1 MATAK
6 TKSVWFCKECGNES
20 PKWMGR
26 CPACGE
32 WNTMVEETV
41 ATGKKMTAVTVPGA
55 SHKPLKLSEIDSA
68 REQRISLNNAE
79 VDRILGGGLVE
90 GSLVLIGGEPGIGK
104 STLSLQIPLNC
115 PALKTL
121 YVTGEES
128 ARQVKLRASR
138 IGGDD
143 SGCMIYSE
151 TLMENILEQARAMM
165 PDLMVVDSVQ
175 TMFSQNVESSPG
187 SVTQIK
193 ETASMLLRFAKET
206 GVPVI
211 LIGHITKEGS
221 IAGPKILEHIVDV
234 VLQFEGDN
242 RGTYRLLRSIK
253 NRFGSTSELAVF
265 EMTGK
270 GLREVSNPSE
280 MLIPMH
286 EEGLSG
292 VAVSAMLDGTRPFLI
307 EVQSLVSSAAY
318 GTPQRSATGFD
329 VRRLNMLLAVL
340 EKRAGF
346 KLGVKDVFLNMA
358 GGLKVSDPACDLA
371 VISAVLS
378 SNFDF
383 AIPSDICFAG
393 EIGLSGEVR
402 PVAQTDRRII
412 EAARLG
418 FKKIY
423 VSSYSS
429 LEGVGNAAIEV
440 VKVLF
445 FLFFAFCEY
454 GGATSTPLD
463 TSLLF
468 LFAFSCLSCHSRTS
482 HDVTHKHLSD
492 CYHLAFCRSFLV
504 LEQCDVLVYLLCS
517 TCLVSLPFLLRSMRR
532 YNSVFVALAF
542 FYFSTARCF

>member
-1 MATAK
+1 MASVK
-6 TKSVWFCKECGNES
+6 TKTVWFCKECGNES
-20 PKWMGR
+20 PKWMGC
-26 CPACGE
+26 CPSCGE

-41 ATGKKMTAVTVPGA
+41 ATGRKNLHTASDVPG
-55 SHKPLKLSEIDSA
+55 SGRKPMLLKDIDSSV
-68 REQRISLNNAE
+68 EQRISLNNAE

-90 GSLVLIGGEPGIGK
+90 GSLILIGGEPGIGK
-104 STLSLQIPLNC
+104 STLSLQIPLHC
-115 PALKTL
+115 PHLKTL

-128 ARQVKLRASR
+128 ARQVKLRAAR

-151 TLMENILEQARAMM
+151 TLMENIIAQARRIM

-175 TMFSQNVESSPG
+175 TMFSQTVESSPG

-193 ETASMLLRFAKET
+193 ETAAMLLRFAKET

-221 IAGPKILEHIVDV
+221 IAGPKVLEHIVDV
-234 VLQFEGDN
+234 VLQFEGEN

-270 GLREVSNPSE
+270 GLREVANPSE

-286 EEGLSG
+286 EDGLSG

-307 EVQSLVSSAAY
+307 EVQSLVSTAAY

-346 KLGVKDVFLNMA
+346 KLSVKDVFLNMA
-358 GGLKVSDPACDLA
+358 GGLKVNDPACDLA

-378 SNFDF
+378 SNFDL
-383 AIPSDICFAG
+383 AIPSDVCFAG
-393 EIGLSGEVR
+393 EVGLSGEVR
-402 PVAQTDRRII
+402 PVAQTDRRIM

-418 FKKIY
+418 FRKIY
-423 VSSYSS
+423 VSSFTS
-429 LEGVGNAAIEV
+429 LDSLAGQDIKDMEI
-440 VKVLF
+440 VKV
-445 FLFFAFCEY
+445 ADV
-454 GGATSTPLD
+454 P
-463 TSLLF
+463 SL
-468 LFAFSCLSCHSRTS
+468 
-482 HDVTHKHLSD
+482 
-492 CYHLAFCRSFLV
+492 CRSLF
-504 LEQCDVLVYLLCS
+504 
-517 TCLVSLPFLLRSMRR
+517 R
-532 YNSVFVALAF
+532 
-542 FYFSTARCF
+542 

>member
-1 MATAK
+1 MVK
-6 TKSVWFCKECGNES
+6 TKSVWFCTSCGNES

-41 ATGKKMTAVTVPGA
+41 ATGKRQSASVQVPGA
-55 SHKPLKLSEIDSA
+55 SRKPMPLSQIDSSQEA
-68 REQRISLNNAE
+68 RISLGNAE
-79 VDRILGGGLVE
+79 MDRILGGGLVE

-104 STLSLQIPLNC
+104 STLSLQIPLRC
-115 PALKTL
+115 PHLKTL

-128 ARQVKLRASR
+128 ARQVKLRAAR

-143 SGCMIYSE
+143 SDCLIYSE
-151 TLMENILEQARAMM
+151 TLMENILEQARTIM

-175 TMFSQNVESSPG
+175 TMFSQNIESSPG
-187 SVTQIK
+187 SITQIK
-193 ETASMLLRFAKET
+193 ETAAQLLRFAKET

-234 VLQFEGDN
+234 VLQFEGEN

-292 VAVSAMLDGTRPFLI
+292 VAVSAMLDWTRPFLI

-346 KLGVKDVFLNMA
+346 KLSVKDVFLNMA
-358 GGLKVSDPACDLA
+358 GGLRVNDPACDLA
-371 VISAVLS
+371 VICAVLS

-393 EIGLSGEVR
+393 EVGLSGEIR
-402 PVAQTDRRII
+402 PVAQTDRRVM

-429 LEGVGNAAIEV
+429 LDGIQPGIEV
-440 VKVLF
+440 VKV
-445 FLFFAFCEY
+445 A
-454 GGATSTPLD
+454 
-463 TSLLF
+463 
-468 LFAFSCLSCHSRTS
+468 
-482 HDVTHKHLSD
+482 DVPAL
-492 CYHLAFCRSFLV
+492 CRSLFK
-504 LEQCDVLVYLLCS
+504 
-517 TCLVSLPFLLRSMRR
+517 
-532 YNSVFVALAF
+532 
-542 FYFSTARCF
+542 

>member
-1 MATAK
+1 M
-6 TKSVWFCKECGNES
+6 
-20 PKWMGR
+20 
-26 CPACGE
+26 
-32 WNTMVEETV
+32 
-41 ATGKKMTAVTVPGA
+41 
-55 SHKPLKLSEIDSA
+55 
-68 REQRISLNNAE
+68 
-79 VDRILGGGLVE
+79 
-90 GSLVLIGGEPGIGK
+90 
-104 STLSLQIPLNC
+104 
-115 PALKTL
+115 KTL

-128 ARQVKLRASR
+128 ARQVKLRAAR

-143 SGCMIYSE
+143 SDCLIYSE
-151 TLMENILEQARAMM
+151 TLMENILEQAREIM

-187 SVTQIK
+187 SITQIK
-193 ETASMLLRFAKET
+193 ETAALLLRCAKET

-234 VLQFEGDN
+234 VLQFEGEN

-292 VAVSAMLDGTRPFLI
+292 VAVSAMLDGTRPFLV

-346 KLGVKDVFLNMA
+346 KLSIKDVFLNMA
-358 GGLKVSDPACDLA
+358 GGLKVNDPACDLA
-371 VISAVLS
+371 VICAVLS
-378 SNFDF
+378 SNFDY
-383 AIPSDICFAG
+383 AIPSDTCFAG
-393 EIGLSGEVR
+393 EVGLSGEIR
-402 PVAQTDRRII
+402 PVAQFDRRVL

-418 FKKIY
+418 FRKIY
-423 VSSYSS
+423 VSTYSS
-429 LEGVGNAAIEV
+429 LDDATPQGIQV
-440 VKVLF
+440 VKV
-445 FLFFAFCEY
+445 A
-454 GGATSTPLD
+454 
-463 TSLLF
+463 
-468 LFAFSCLSCHSRTS
+468 
-482 HDVTHKHLSD
+482 DVPAL
-492 CYHLAFCRSFLV
+492 CRSRFRGESFLKLQSFQKV
-504 LEQCDVLVYLLCS
+504 
-517 TCLVSLPFLLRSMRR
+517 
-532 YNSVFVALAF
+532 
-542 FYFSTARCF
+542 

>member
-1 MATAK
+1 MATVK
-6 TKSVWFCKECGNES
+6 TKVVWFCKACGNES

-41 ATGKKMTAVTVPGA
+41 ATGKMSQTQQVNVPGA
-55 SHKPLKLSEIDSA
+55 GHKPKPLADIDSSV
-68 REQRISLNNAE
+68 ESRISLNNGE

-104 STLSLQIPLNC
+104 STLSLQIPLHC
-115 PALKTL
+115 PSLKTL

-143 SGCMIYSE
+143 SNCMIFSE
-151 TLMENILEQARAMM
+151 TLMENIIAEARAMM
-165 PDLMVVDSVQ
+165 PDLMIVDSVQ

-187 SVTQIK
+187 SVTQIE
-193 ETASMLLRFAKET
+193 ETATMLLRFAKET

-242 RGTYRLLRSIK
+242 RGAYRLLRSIK
-253 NRFGSTSELAVF
+253 NPFGSTSELAVF

-286 EEGLSG
+286 DDGLSG
-292 VAVSAMLDGTRPFLI
+292 VTVSAMLDGTRPFLI
-307 EVQSLVSSAAY
+307 EIQALVSSAAY

-329 VRRLNMLLAVL
+329 VRRMNMLLAVL

-346 KLGVKDVFLNMA
+346 KLSVKDVFLNMA
-358 GGLKVSDPACDLA
+358 GGLKVNDPACDLA
-371 VISAVLS
+371 IVSAVLS
-378 SNFDF
+378 SNFDMPV
-383 AIPSDICFAG
+383 PSDVCFCG
-393 EIGLSGEVR
+393 EVGLSGEIR
-402 PVAQTDRRII
+402 PVAQTERRII
-412 EAARLG
+412 EASRIG
-418 FKKIY
+418 FKRIFI
-423 VSSYSS
+423 SSFTS
-429 LEGVGNAAIEV
+429 LEGLEALPKAGIEI
-440 VKVLF
+440 VKVADVPELCRKLF
-445 FLFFAFCEY
+445 R
-454 GGATSTPLD
+454 G
-463 TSLLF
+463 
-468 LFAFSCLSCHSRTS
+468 
-482 HDVTHKHLSD
+482 
-492 CYHLAFCRSFLV
+492 
-504 LEQCDVLVYLLCS
+504 
-517 TCLVSLPFLLRSMRR
+517 
-532 YNSVFVALAF
+532 N
-542 FYFSTARCF
+542 

>member
-1 MATAK
+1 
-6 TKSVWFCKECGNES
+6 
-20 PKWMGR
+20 
-26 CPACGE
+26 
-32 WNTMVEETV
+32 MVEETV
-41 ATGKKMTAVTVPGA
+41 ATGKKTGVQSVTVPGA
-55 SHKPLKLSEIDSA
+55 GHKPMSLSEIDSSQEN
-68 REQRISLNNAE
+68 RVSLNNAE

-115 PALKTL
+115 PSLKTL

-128 ARQVKLRASR
+128 AKQVKLRAAR

-143 SGCMIYSE
+143 SGCLIYSE
-151 TLMENILEQARAMM
+151 TMMENILAEARSIM

-187 SVTQIK
+187 SVTQIR
-193 ETASMLLRFAKET
+193 ETAAMLLRFAKET

-221 IAGPKILEHIVDV
+221 IAGPKVLEHIVDV

-242 RGTYRLLRSIK
+242 RGSYRLLRSIK

-307 EVQSLVSSAAY
+307 EVQSLVSTAAY

-371 VISAVLS
+371 VVSAVLS

-383 AIPSDICFAG
+383 AIPSDVCFAG
-393 EIGLSGEVR
+393 EVGLSGEVR

-418 FKKIY
+418 FRKIY
-423 VSSYSS
+423 VSNFSG
-429 LEGVGNAAIEV
+429 LENVPDNIEV
-440 VKVLF
+440 IKV
-445 FLFFAFCEY
+445 
-454 GGATSTPLD
+454 
-463 TSLLF
+463 
-468 LFAFSCLSCHSRTS
+468 
-482 HDVTHKHLSD
+482 SD
-492 CYHLAFCRSFLV
+492 IPALCRSLFT
-504 LEQCDVLVYLLCS
+504 S
-517 TCLVSLPFLLRSMRR
+517 
-532 YNSVFVALAF
+532 
-542 FYFSTARCF
+542 

>member
-1 MATAK
+1 MPNIKQK
-6 TKSVWFCKECGNES
+6 TVWFCTSCGNES

-32 WNTMVEETV
+32 WNTMVEEKV
-41 ATGKKMTAVTVPGA
+41 AVGKSSGSVLQQGFSVPGA
-55 SHKPLKLSEIDSA
+55 GQKPVPLAEIDSTA
-68 REQRISLNNAE
+68 EVRISLDNAE
-79 VDRILGGGLVE
+79 MDRILGGGLVE

-104 STLSLQIPLNC
+104 STLSLQIPLHC
-115 PALKTL
+115 KGLKTL

-128 ARQVKLRASR
+128 ARQVKLRAAR
-138 IGGDD
+138 LGGDGSD
-143 SGCMIYSE
+143 CLIFSE
-151 TLMENILEQARAMM
+151 TLMENIIPEARKVS

-175 TMFSQNVESSPG
+175 TMYTQTIDSSPG
-187 SVTQIK
+187 SVSQIK
-193 ETASMLLRFAKET
+193 ETAALLLRFAKET
-206 GVPVI
+206 GIPII

-234 VLQFEGDN
+234 VLQFEGDS

-307 EVQSLVSSAAY
+307 EVQALVSSAAY

-358 GGLKVSDPACDLA
+358 GGLRVNDPACDLA
-371 VISAVLS
+371 VVCAVLS

-383 AIPSDICFAG
+383 AIPPDTCFAG
-393 EIGLSGEVR
+393 EVGLSGEIR
-402 PVAQTDRRII
+402 PVSQTDRRVI
-412 EAARLG
+412 EAQRLG
-418 FKKIY
+418 FKRIY
-423 VSSYSS
+423 VSPFGPTENMPS
-429 LEGVGNAAIEV
+429 GIEV
-440 VKVLF
+440 VRVADIPAL
-445 FLFFAFCEY
+445 
-454 GGATSTPLD
+454 
-463 TSLLF
+463 
-468 LFAFSCLSCHSRTS
+468 
-482 HDVTHKHLSD
+482 
-492 CYHLAFCRSFLV
+492 CRSLFK
-504 LEQCDVLVYLLCS
+504 
-517 TCLVSLPFLLRSMRR
+517 
-532 YNSVFVALAF
+532 
-542 FYFSTARCF
+542 